1 VAQALSRLYS
11 KLCRNGAPSSGGTP
25 SFVSHNQWILKADEI
40 PVRDSREVPPRIR
53 INTRQDAGG
62 VLFDTIDH
70 AFNDAVLH
78 KNLIAK

>member
-1 VAQALSRLYS
+1 MPQGVPQFRV
-11 KLCRNGAPSSGGTP
+11 GP
-25 SFVSHNQWILKADEI
+25 SFVSRNQWILKADEI
-40 PVRDSREVPPRIR
+40 PVSDSREVPPRIR
-53 INTRQDAGG
+53 IDTRQDAGG